1 MPPDL
6 RGRNSISNLFPPTEL
21 DDKEFLAGSDNYV
34 TSAGISG
41 ANDDDFS
48 YLESH
53 DNSTAIQDTTLN
65 PSTIIKEVGNIFEVF
80 NKGITE
86 LNSSRTIF
94 TQDHDLDPAKLA
106 GGKQPI

>member
-41 ANDDDFS
+41 AKD
-48 YLESH
+48 
-53 DNSTAIQDTTLN
+53 DNSTYPRLHKYFPAIHDTTLDL
-65 PSTIIKEVGNIFEVF
+65 STINEEFGNIIEVF
-80 NKGITE
+80 NEE
-86 LNSSRTIF
+86 LIELKLSRAIF
-94 TQDHDLDPAKLA
+94 N
-106 GGKQPI
+106 